1 MKLVQ
6 SFAAATALA
15 SLAAPAMTQTVP
27 APAAPP
33 KLVIAISVDQLSA
46 DLWDAYRPYF
56 TGGLAKLAGGTVYRN
71 GFQSH
76 AATETC
82 PGHST
87 LLTAHHPAET
97 RIVANNWVDLKAAR
111 ADKNIYCAE
120 DESVAGSTSTAYTVS
135 SKHLA
140 EPTLGD
146 LLKTLSP
153 GSRNVAVA
161 GKDRAAVMMGG
172 HAPTQRWYWDGKTY
186 ATDRKANSVPASV
199 TAFNA
204 ALANAIAQPRAAMT
218 PPAFCNGK
226 DKVYQVSPTLSVGN
240 GRFERKA
247 GDAGEFRRSPDFD
260 GATLAL
266 TAALINELKL
276 GKGAATDLLS
286 VGLSATDY
294 VGHAYG
300 SGGMEMC
307 LQMAALDLQLGGFFD
322 ALDRNGVDYAVVLTA
337 DHGGLDIPERL
348 RDRGVA
354 DAARLDPN
362 FTVASIGKTLA
373 GRFGLTGPVLHGG
386 SLGDVWIDDKLSAT
400 DRRKVEKA
408 ALEIAR
414 AHPQVYAA
422 YGREAV
428 AKTPLPSGDPRGW
441 NVLQR
446 LRASYD
452 PQRSGDILVV
462 LKPNIMPI
470 PAPSVGYTATHG
482 SPWDYD
488 RRVPIVVW
496 RKGAP
501 AKATSD
507 WADTLDLMPTVA
519 ALMGVSLPKG
529 TTTGRCLD
537 AGGVVCPR

>member
-27 APAAPP
+27 PPAPPP
-33 KLVIAISVDQLSA
+33 KLVIAISVDQFSA
-46 DLWDAYRPYF
+46 DLWDAYRPTF

-71 GFQSH
+71 GYQAH

-87 LLTAHHPAET
+87 LLTARRPADN
-97 RIVANNWVDLKAAR
+97 RIVANSWVDLKTAR

-135 SKHLA
+135 SRHLEA
-140 EPTLGD
+140 PTLGD
-146 LLKTLSP
+146 LLATLSP
-153 GSRNVAVA
+153 ASRNVAVA

-172 HAPTQRWYWDGKTY
+172 NKVTQRWYWDGKAY
-186 ATDRKANSVPASV
+186 VTDVKTNPVPASV
-199 TAFNA
+199 PAFNA
-204 ALANAIAQPRAAMT
+204 ALATAIAQPRAAMT
-218 PPAFCNGK
+218 PPAFCAGK
-226 DKVYQVSPTLSVGN
+226 DKVYPITPTLSVGN

-247 GDAGEFRRSPDFD
+247 GDVAEFRRSPDFD

-266 TAALINELKL
+266 AAALINELQL
-276 GKGAATDLLS
+276 GKGAAPDLLS
-286 VGLSATDY
+286 IGLSATDY

-307 LQMAALDLQLGGFFD
+307 LQMAALDLQLGAFFG
-322 ALDRNGVDYAVVLTA
+322 ALDRNGVDYAVVITA
-337 DHGGLDIPERL
+337 DHGALDIPERL

-354 DAARLDPN
+354 GAARLDPN
-362 FTVASIGKTLA
+362 FTVAAIGKTLA
-373 GRFGLTGPVLHGG
+373 GRFGLTGPVLHGN
-386 SLGDVWIDDKLSAT
+386 SLGDMWIDDTLSAV
-400 DRRKVEKA
+400 DRRKVEQA
-408 ALEIAR
+408 ALAIAR

-422 YGREAV
+422 YGRDAV
-428 AKTPLPSGDPRGW
+428 ARTPMPSGDPKGW

-452 PQRSGDILVV
+452 AKRSGDILIV
-462 LKPNIMPI
+462 LNPNIMPI
-470 PAPSVGYTATHG
+470 SAPSVGYTATHG

-496 RKGAP
+496 RKGMAP
-501 AKATSD
+501 AQTND
-507 WADTLDLMPTVA
+507 WADTIDLMPTTA
-519 ALMGVSLPKG
+519 AMMGVTLPDG
-529 TTTGRCLD
+529 TSTGRCLPVQ
-537 AGGVVCPR
+537 GVPCQR

>member
-1 MKLVQ
+1 MRKLM
-6 SFAAATALA
+6 AALLTGALA
-15 SLAAPAMTQTVP
+15 MPAVAQTTP
-27 APAAPP
+27 PPSAPP
-33 KLVIAISVDQLSA
+33 KLVIAISVDQLSS
-46 DLWDAYRPYF
+46 DLWDAYRPTF
-56 TGGLAKLAGGTVYRN
+56 TGGLARLAGGKVWRN
-71 GFQSH
+71 GYQAH

-87 LLTAHHPAET
+87 LLTARRPADN
-97 RIVANNWVDLKAAR
+97 RIVANSWIDLKAAR
-111 ADKNIYCAE
+111 ADKTIYCAE

-135 SKHLA
+135 STHLEA
-140 EPTLGD
+140 PTLGD
-146 LLKTLSP
+146 LLATLSP
-153 GSRNVAVA
+153 ASRNVAVA

-172 HAPTQRWYWDGKTY
+172 HKVTQRYYWDGKTY
-186 ATDRKANSVPASV
+186 ATDVKTAPVPASV
-199 TAFNA
+199 PAFSATLAA
-204 ALANAIAQPRAAMT
+204 ALAQPRAAMT
-218 PPAFCNGK
+218 PPAFCAGK
-226 DKVYQVSPTLSVGN
+226 DKVYQVTPTLSVGN

-247 GDAGEFRRSPDFD
+247 GDIAEFRRSPDFD

-266 TAALINELKL
+266 SAALINELQL
-276 GKGAATDLLS
+276 GKGSATDLLS
-286 VGLSATDY
+286 IGLSATDY

-307 LQMAALDLQLGGFFD
+307 LQMAALDQQLGGFFA
-322 ALDRNGVDYAVVLTA
+322 ALDRNNIDYAVVMTA

-362 FTVASIGKTLA
+362 FTVAAIGKTLA
-373 GRFGLTGPVLHGG
+373 GRFGLAGPVLHGG
-386 SLGDVWIDDKLSAT
+386 SLGDVWIDDKLSAA

-422 YGREAV
+422 YARDAV
-428 AKTPLPSGDPRGW
+428 AKTPMPSGDPKNW
-441 NVLQR
+441 NVLER

-452 PQRSGDILVV
+452 RTRSGDLLIV

-470 PAPSVGYTATHG
+470 TAPSVGYTATHG

-496 RKGAP
+496 RKGMTP
-501 AKATSD
+501 TATND
-507 WADTLDLMPTVA
+507 WADTIDLMPTVA
-519 ALMGVSLPKG
+519 AMMGVTLPAG
-529 TTTGRCLD
+529 TTTGRCLP
-537 AGGVVCPR
+537 AQGVACPR